1 MTASEV
7 EDPSDVGHSA
17 FDAQNELGVI
27 GCILDDPDVTLPL
40 IGDSLSPSL
49 FFNPLAQA
57 ALWAIGEDLA
67 AGIRPDIIT
76 VTNRLRSANRLE
88 EVGGAHAVTQL
99 IDPLK
104 RCHAHNLQYE
114 LGKLRDKAAQRWAMG
129 ARIQGATTEEIARD
143 LESKAATLR
152 EIGGER
158 RSALPP
164 MDDLADMFEE
174 EIHEPPEV
182 VEGLLHQG
190 CKAVVG
196 GGSKSFKTW
205 ILADMAL
212 SVATGAP
219 WMGFPTKAGRVCYIN
234 LEIGRAFF
242 HARMQKLSD
251 ARGLK
256 VNRGRF
262 RPWNLRGHAADLSA
276 IVPEI
281 IRQAEAE
288 TFSLIVLDPIYKV
301 LGGRDENAAGDISG
315 LLNEIER
322 LAVKTGA
329 AVVFG
334 AHFSKGN
341 QAGKESMD
349 RIGGSGVYA
358 RDPDTILVLTKHEEE
373 DAFTV
378 ETTLRNH
385 PPVEPFVVRWQFPL
399 MQRDGSLDPTKL
411 KQVQGRRREHEAG
424 DALEILGEKQ
434 LTFGEWRDAAKEHA
448 GISEGTFKKLRKEL
462 IETGRVHHSKL
473 DQKYQ
478 QVRKGNK

>member
-1 MTASEV
+1 MTTPEV

-17 FDAQNELGVI
+17 FDARNELGVI
-27 GCILDDPDVTLPL
+27 GCILDAPDLSLPL
-40 IGDSLSPSL
+40 VGDSLSPSL

-67 AGIRPDIIT
+67 AGLQPDIIT
-76 VTNRLRSANRLE
+76 VTKRLRTANRLE
-88 EVGGAHAVTQL
+88 EVGGVGAVTAL
-99 IDPLK
+99 IDPLN
-104 RCHAHNLQYE
+104 RCRVTNLLHE
-114 LGKLRDKAAQRWAMG
+114 VRSLRDKAAQRWAMG
-129 ARIQGATTEEIARD
+129 ARIQGETTDDIARD

-205 ILADMAL
+205 ILADLAL
-212 SVATGAP
+212 SVANGAP
-219 WMGFPTKAGRVCYIN
+219 WMGFSTKAGRVCYIN

-242 HARMQKLSD
+242 HARMQKLAT
-251 ARGLK
+251 ARGLQVK
-256 VNRGRF
+256 RGRF
-262 RPWNLRGHAADLSA
+262 RPWNLRGYAADLST
-276 IVPEI
+276 IIPEI
-281 IRQAEAE
+281 IRQAESEA
-288 TFSLIVLDPIYKV
+288 FSLIVLDPIYKV
-301 LGGRDENAAGDISG
+301 LGDRDENAAGDIGG

-385 PPVEPFVVRWQFPL
+385 PPVEPFVVRWQFPPHAARWVARSI
-399 MQRDGSLDPTKL
+399 QAQT
-411 KQVQGRRREHEAG
+411 
-424 DALEILGEKQ
+424 DARQ
-434 LTFGEWRDAAKEHA
+434 A
-448 GISEGTFKKLRKEL
+448 
-462 IETGRVHHSKL
+462 ETAQCR
-473 DQKYQ
+473 
-478 QVRKGNK
+478 